1 MHGMGFLVG
10 VVSEREEVV
19 PEREEVCQRERRC
32 VRERGGVSER
42 GEVCQRERAVPGG
55 TAKEHGSTVSMET
68 GGVA

>member
-1 MHGMGFLVG
+1 M
-10 VVSEREEVV
+10 SEREEVV
-19 PEREEVCQRERRC
+19 P
-32 VRERGGVSER
+32 ER